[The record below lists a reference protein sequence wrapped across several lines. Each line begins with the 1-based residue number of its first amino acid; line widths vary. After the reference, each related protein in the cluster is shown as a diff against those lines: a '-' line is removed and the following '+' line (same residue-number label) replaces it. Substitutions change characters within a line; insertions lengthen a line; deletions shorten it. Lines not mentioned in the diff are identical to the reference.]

1 MLTVP
6 LFCLVAA
13 AGQKRVEINIGIG
26 NKIGGKRSSDRSI
39 AGLLNNARVLVFA
52 VCIKYGG
59 RGIQEYD

>member
-1 MLTVP
+1 M
-6 LFCLVAA
+6 AA

-39 AGLLNNARVLVFA
+39 AGSSNNARLLVFA